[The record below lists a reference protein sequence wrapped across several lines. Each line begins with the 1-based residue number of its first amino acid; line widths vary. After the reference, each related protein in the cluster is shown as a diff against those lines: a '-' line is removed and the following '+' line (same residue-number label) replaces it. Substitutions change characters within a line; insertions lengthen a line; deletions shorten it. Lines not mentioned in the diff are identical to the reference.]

1 MVVLERTLRRLLT
14 LAALLVCGLGISSQ
28 ANAAKK
34 STFGTIVPVISPR
47 GGVFASNV
55 TVTLT
60 SALKEI
66 RYTVEGVEPGTNSTV
81 YATAVFLN
89 NHALIKVRGFE

>member
-1 MVVLERTLRRLLT
+1 MVVLERTMRRLLT
-14 LAALLVCGLGISSQ
+14 LAVLLVCGLGISSQ

-34 STFGTIVPVISPR
+34 STFGTTVPVISPR

-66 RYTVEGVEPGTNSTV
+66 RYTVDGSEPGTNSTL
-81 YATAVFLN
+81 YAAPFLLTN
-89 NHALIKVRGFE
+89 TALIKVRGF